1 MTAWWV
7 GLLTVCVAALIF
19 WSITFWVWVVKQ
31 DRTREREIA
40 ALRLLVEQQR
50 AEFVTWSVWHDWQRK
65 FDDWKERLAEK
76 VQHLSEQ
83 IAVVVSKK
91 TGG

>member
-7 GLLTVCVAALIF
+7 GLLSVCVAALIF

-31 DRTREREIA
+31 DRSREREIS

-50 AEFVTWSVWHDWQRK
+50 SEFVTWAAWQEFMRK
-65 FDDWKERLAEK
+65 WDEWREKLTEK
-76 VQHLSEQ
+76 VGHLSEQ